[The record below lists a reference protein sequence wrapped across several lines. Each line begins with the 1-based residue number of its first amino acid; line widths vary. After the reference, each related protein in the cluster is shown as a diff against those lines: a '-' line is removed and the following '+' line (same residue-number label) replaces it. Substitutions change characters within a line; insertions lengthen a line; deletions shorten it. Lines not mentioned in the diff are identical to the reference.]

1 MRLSPG
7 TALLPIAL
15 IALYWKFTAFN
26 ALISPGGVGLPV
38 ANQAILA
45 ACVLLVAPILFAP
58 AGWRLPLLLVVDAVL
73 SSLALADTLYL
84 RYFGEL
90 APASALF
97 HGSQG
102 VQVAGSVRD
111 LLRPSDAM
119 ILADLP
125 LLVAALVL
133 TRRWKPTPWPL
144 GRVAAAGLGVAGL
157 IGPSVVLTGVVGD
170 FDRAHPDALEGAWN
184 PTYVAASIGALPYH
198 GIDAYHALAARAPA
212 DGPPHEVAAIADWL
226 ARKNLPEAANRDWAI
241 ASGKNLIMVQVEA
254 LQGFTV
260 GLTIGGQPVTPN
272 LNRLAGQSLYFS
284 NIYGQTKHGN
294 TSDSEFMANTSLYPA
309 TRGAA
314 FVRFSG
320 NAFESLPGALKER
333 GYQTVAMHA
342 NSPGFWNRQAMYA
355 SLGFSRF
362 ESVRDYTPEDVV
374 GLGLSDRAFF
384 DQSLEKLTRLQA
396 PFYSW
401 LVTMSSHHPYH
412 EAAALSPLD
421 VGDLEGTRLGHYLKA
436 IHYADAQLG
445 RFRAGLEQRGLWD
458 RSVVVVLGDH
468 PGVQREDAEA
478 LVALTGNQVEGPFA
492 WRSLQKI
499 PVMIHLPK
507 GARKGRIE
515 VAGGHVDVLPTVS
528 NLLGLPSPHA
538 FGQDLLRAQPGFVV
552 FNDGSFVSGD
562 TFCDPREGQAYDVAT
577 GARRDPAPHLAKA
590 PLAQRHL
597 GYSGE
602 ILTFD
607 LGDRLRALAPATGR
621 RPSTI

>member
-15 IALYWKFTAFN
+15 FALYWKFTTFN

-58 AGWRLPLLLVVDAVL
+58 ARARLPLLIVVDAVL
-73 SSLALADTLYL
+73 SSLVLADTLYL

-111 LLRPSDAM
+111 LLRPSDALL
-119 ILADLP
+119 LADLP
-125 LLVAALVL
+125 VLLAALVL
-133 TRRWKPTPWPL
+133 TRRWKPTPWRL
-144 GRVAAAGLGVAGL
+144 GRVAAAGLGTAGL
-157 IGPSVVLTGVVGD
+157 IGPSIALSGIVGA
-170 FDRAHPDALEGAWN
+170 FDKAHPDALEGAWN

-212 DGPPHEVAAIADWL
+212 DGPPHEVAAIAEWL

-272 LNRLAGQSLYFS
+272 LNRLMAQSLYFP

-384 DQSLEKLTRLQA
+384 DQSLEKLSRLPQ

-421 VGDLEGTRLGHYLKA
+421 VGDLEGTRLGHYLKS

-468 PGVQREDAEA
+468 PGVQRDDAEA
-478 LVALTGNQVEGPFA
+478 LVALTGHRVEGPFA

-507 GARKGRIE
+507 DARKGRIE
-515 VAGGHVDVLPTVS
+515 MAGGHVDVLPTVS

-552 FNDGSFVSGD
+552 FNDGSFVAGD
-562 TFCDPREGQAYDVAT
+562 TFCDPREGKAYDVAT
-577 GARRDPAPHLAKA
+577 GAPRDAASSLAKA

-597 GYSGE
+597 SYSGE

-621 RPSTI
+621 RPRAI